1 VNLRRRDEPPI
12 VVGHR
17 GAAAIAPE
25 NTRAALQVAV
35 DVGAHFVE
43 FDIGPDLQLAHSRRE
58 VPEDA
63 LSLDEALAFLADHEI
78 GVHLDVKLPGYEQ
91 DIVDA
96 VDRHALRDRTILST
110 AFAGSSRR
118 LAVIAPSV
126 PRAIGYP
133 RDSLGVAR
141 FAWPAGL
148 TRAGA
153 AALRQAM
160 PARVPLLIR
169 VARATVLSLHHT
181 LCSRTAVRV
190 AHSMDV
196 PVLGW
201 TANDPAS
208 VRRLALLGVDGIVSD
223 DPQMAL
229 KTLATL
235 PGP

>member
-1 VNLRRRDEPPI
+1 VNLRRREGPPL

-17 GAAAIAPE
+17 GAAAVAPE
-25 NTRAALQVAV
+25 NTLAALEAAVAA
-35 DVGAHFVE
+35 GAHLVE
-43 FDIGPDLQLAHSRRE
+43 FDIGPDLRLAHSDLE
-58 VPEDA
+58 VPEQT
-63 LSLDEALAFLADHEI
+63 LSLDEALAFLAENDV
-78 GVHLDVKLPGYEQ
+78 GVHLDMKRPGYEQ
-91 DIVDA
+91 AVVDA
-96 VDRHALRDRTILST
+96 IGRHLLTERAIVST
-110 AFAGSSRR
+110 AFASSSRR
-118 LAVIAPSV
+118 LAAIAPV
-126 PRAIGYP
+126 LPRAIGYP

-160 PARVPLLIR
+160 PVRVPPLIR

-181 LCSRTAVRV
+181 LCSRLTVRV
-190 AHSMDV
+190 AHSMGV

-201 TANDPAS
+201 TANDPAA
-208 VRRLALLGVDGIVSD
+208 VRRLAGLGVDGIVSD
-223 DPQMAL
+223 DPEMAL